1 MEEKIVGIMGGMGPE
16 ATADLFS
23 KILAA
28 TPAKT
33 DQEHLHIII
42 DCNSKIPSRPA
53 ALLEGG
59 PDPTPLLQS
68 TARNLEQAG
77 ADFLV
82 VACNTAHL
90 FYDRITEAVR
100 IPVLHIVD
108 EAIGEAQRRYPGLQ
122 SVGVLAGRG
131 AIRLRLYQDRMEAKG
146 IKAVV
151 PSDEDQEIVV
161 SVIYSVKAGDKG
173 ASVRTKIREVA
184 ERLRRVGA
192 QVVFTG
198 CTELPLVLADGDVG
212 VPVLDPTQALA
223 EAAVRFARGR

>member
-1 MEEKIVGIMGGMGPE
+1 MSEKTVGIMGGMGPE
-16 ATADLFS
+16 ATVDLFR

-28 TPAKT
+28 TPART
-33 DQEHLHIII
+33 DQEHLHIVI

-59 PDPTPLLQS
+59 PDPTPLLQA
-68 TARNLEQAG
+68 TARNLERAG

-90 FYDRITEAVR
+90 FYDRIVEAVR

-108 EAIGEAQRRYPGLQ
+108 EVIMEAQRRRPATR

-131 AIRLRLYQDRMEAKG
+131 AIRLRLYQDRLEAKG
-146 IKAVV
+146 IAAVV
-151 PSDEDQEIVV
+151 PSDEDQEIVI
-161 SVIYSVKAGDKG
+161 SVIARVKGGDKG
-173 ASVRTKIREVA
+173 PAVRAAIREVA
-184 ERLRRVGA
+184 DRTADRGA
-192 QVVFTG
+192 EILVTG
-198 CTELPLVLADGDVG
+198 CTELPLVLENGDAR

-223 EAAVRFARGR
+223 EAAVRFARGV

>member
-16 ATADLFS
+16 ATADLFR

-42 DCNSKIPSRPA
+42 DCNSKVPSRPA

-68 TARNLEQAG
+68 TARNLERAG

-108 EAIGEAQRRYPGLQ
+108 EAIGEAQRRYPGLR
-122 SVGVLAGRG
+122 SVGVLAGQG
-131 AIRLRLYQDRMEAKG
+131 AIRLRLYQDRLEAKN
-146 IKAVV
+146 IRAIV
-151 PSDEDQEIVV
+151 PSDEDQKIVV
-161 SVIYSVKAGDKG
+161 AVINSVKAGDKG
-173 ASVRTKIREVA
+173 PAVRARIREVA
-184 ERLRRVGA
+184 GRLGRAGA
-192 QVVFTG
+192 QAVFTG
-198 CTELPLVLADGDVG
+198 CTELPLVLEDGDAE

-223 EAAVRFARGR
+223 EAAVRLARGR

>member
-1 MEEKIVGIMGGMGPE
+1 MEEKVVGIMGGMGPE
-16 ATADLFS
+16 ATADLFR

-68 TARNLEQAG
+68 TARNLERAG

-90 FYDRITEAVR
+90 FYERITEAVR

-161 SVIYSVKAGDKG
+161 SVISSVKAGEKG
-173 ASVRTKIREVA
+173 PAVQSKIWNVA
-184 ERLRRVGA
+184 ERLAKAGA

-198 CTELPLVLADGDVG
+198 CTELPLVLEDGDVG

>member
-1 MEEKIVGIMGGMGPE
+1 MGEKIVGIMGGMGPE
-16 ATADLFS
+16 ATVDLFR

-28 TPAKT
+28 TPAKS
-33 DQEHLHIII
+33 DQEHLHILI
-42 DCNSKIPSRPA
+42 DCNSKIPSRPK

-68 TARNLEQAG
+68 TARNLERAG

-90 FYDRITEAVR
+90 FYDRIVEAVR
-100 IPVLHIVD
+100 VPVLHIVD
-108 EAIGEAQRRYPGLQ
+108 EAIGEAQRRYPGLH

-131 AIRLRLYQDRMEAKG
+131 AIRLRLYQDRLEAKG
-146 IKAVV
+146 IKAIV

-173 ASVRTKIREVA
+173 PAVREKIREVA
-184 ERLRRVGA
+184 HRLGRVGA
-192 QVVFTG
+192 QAVFTG
-198 CTELPLVLADGDVG
+198 CTELPLVLEDGDVD

-223 EAAVRFARGR
+223 EAAVRFALGR